1 MKAVILAAGKGTR
14 MLPLTKAIPKVLIK
28 IKGKPFLWYVIN
40 NLKKAGFNDIG
51 IVVGYRR
58 EKIKEFCRE
67 NKIKATLIRQFWP
80 RGTGHAVKKAGKFVG
95 SENFIVL
102 GGDNLFSVADL
113 QAVNKNDTFC
123 YVVGKEEK
131 ENWQKY
137 GVFVVEKSAG
147 RNIEMCVEGDKLVK
161 IVEKPKEF
169 AGDLIN
175 IGLYKFPPEIWGALD
190 KIGLSERGE
199 YELTDAI
206 NLLAAEGKVKVLKLK
221 DYWLDLGCK
230 EDIRKIEE
238 FLSRKL

>member
-14 MLPLTKAIPKVLIK
+14 MLPLTESIPKVLIE
-28 IKGKPFLWYVIN
+28 IRGKPFLWHVID
-40 NLKKAGFNDIG
+40 NLKRAGFNQLG
-51 IVVGYRR
+51 IVVGYQG
-58 EKIKEFCRE
+58 EKIKKFCRE
-67 NKIKATLIRQFWP
+67 NKIKATFIRQDEP
-80 RGTGHAVKKAGKFVG
+80 KGTGDALRQAREFAGG
-95 SENFIVL
+95 GNFIVL
-102 GGDNLFSVADL
+102 GGDNLFSVKDM
-113 QAVNKNDTFC
+113 QAVNKDDAFC

-137 GVFVVEKSAG
+137 GVFVVKGSA
-147 RNIEMCVEGDKLVK
+147 EGDKLVK
-161 IVEKPKEF
+161 VVEKPPKF
-169 AGDLIN
+169 AGNLIN
-175 IGLYKFPPEIWGALD
+175 IGLYKFTPEIWGALD

-238 FLSRKL
+238 FLSRKLHFS